1 MQINEGFHYK
11 PILKKQI
18 PKVGPATFAS
28 SFLSKTLAKYLKRN
42 GIFWLMS
49 FNIKL
54 FSKYSKIVSS
64 YLIDFFATH
73 KELITWPSRYLL
85 VQSQQ

>member
-11 PILKKQI
+11 PILKEQI
-18 PKVGPATFAS
+18 PKAGPATFAS

-49 FNIKL
+49 FNI
-54 FSKYSKIVSS
+54 IN
-64 YLIDFFATH
+64 FFQNIPKSFLAIWLTFLQRT
-73 KELITWPSRYLL
+73 KN
-85 VQSQQ
+85 